1 MDKNTIAVVDYH
13 DYTSGDPEKRAQF
26 IKDFGDSF
34 SNMGFAIVRNHGV
47 SEALKAKLFEV
58 SKAFFALPDDIKKT
72 YEDEANHG
80 QRGYISKNKE
90 SAKGKDV
97 PDIKEFYHVGQTVT
111 DGDPIKSEYPDNI
124 FPASDV
130 VAEFEKVTQEV
141 YQTFENTG
149 RNLLR
154 ATALYLDLPENYFDD
169 KIHNGNSILRLLHY
183 YPVKDKSQ
191 IPAGAVRAAAHG
203 DINLITLLMGG
214 SAEGLQ
220 AQTLDGEWIPVSP
233 ADDEIVINIG
243 DMLARLTN
251 DRFRST
257 QHRVITPRE
266 ESWLTPRYSTPFFL
280 HPRSDMDLTCLDT
293 CISEENPKN
302 YTDMTAGE
310 FLTERLIE
318 LGLKKTEKTS

>member
-1 MDKNTIAVVDYH
+1 MEKNKIAVVDYN
-13 DYTSGDPEKRAQF
+13 DYISGDPDKRKKF
-26 IKDFGDSF
+26 IQDFGDSF

-47 SEALKAKLFEV
+47 SKELRNRLFEV
-58 SKAFFALPDDIKKT
+58 SKAFFELPDDVKKR

-90 SAKGKDV
+90 SAKGKNV
-97 PDIKEFYHVGQTVT
+97 PDLKEFYHIGQTVT
-111 DGDPIKSEYPDNI
+111 DGDPISAEYPNNI
-124 FPASDV
+124 WPDEIAD
-130 VAEFEKVTQEV
+130 FEKVGQEV
-141 YQTFENTG
+141 FNTFENTG

-154 ATALYLDLPENYFDD
+154 STALYLDLPENYFDD

-183 YPVKDKSQ
+183 YPVQDKSQ
-191 IPAGAVRAAAHG
+191 IPEGAVRAAAHG

-233 ADDEIVINIG
+233 KEDEIVINIG

-251 DRFRST
+251 DVLRST
-257 QHRVITPRE
+257 QHRVITPNE
-266 ESWLTPRYSTPFFL
+266 ESWTKPRFSTPFFL

-293 CISEENPKN
+293 CISEDNPKH
-302 YTDMTAGE
+302 YDDMTAGE
-310 FLTERLIE
+310 FLTERLVE
-318 LGLKKTEKTS
+318 LGLKKA